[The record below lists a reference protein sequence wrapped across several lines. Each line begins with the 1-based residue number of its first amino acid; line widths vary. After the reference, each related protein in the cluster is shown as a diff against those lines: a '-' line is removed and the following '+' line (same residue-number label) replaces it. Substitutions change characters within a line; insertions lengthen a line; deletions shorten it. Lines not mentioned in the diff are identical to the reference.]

1 MQLQQLKSQM
11 PPARPVSKIGSK
23 VQQPLLKNEYQRLSN
38 LVRQRTNQS
47 MLTKMPTRHFNKN
60 FDRNLNKLLDKLPNG
75 NVGFAIAGLNTL
87 IYGLYLIWPRHNHF
101 AFMNNFTFSMYG
113 LSKGYLHNMFFC
125 HFTHMSF
132 FTYLIDT
139 GIIFLLC

>member
-1 MQLQQLKSQM
+1 MFAKA
-11 PPARPVSKIGSK
+11 PARS
-23 VQQPLLKNEYQRLSN
+23 
-38 LVRQRTNQS
+38 
-47 MLTKMPTRHFNKN
+47 FNKN
-60 FDRNLNKLLDKLPNG
+60 FDRNINKILDKIPQG
-75 NVGFAIAGLNTL
+75 NIGFAIAGLNTL
-87 IYGLYLIWPRHNHF
+87 IYGLYCIWPAHNHF

-113 LSKGYLHNMFFC
+113 LNKGYVHNMFFC